1 MISSNKFKVIKNHIL
16 FLTNLVIIINLVNYY
31 LVDEELFDK
40 SWLYSS
46 YGIIL
51 AYIIYLLL
59 DNTEVNINDKDY
71 LIKKSKYD
79 AIRYFILFTLSHII
93 INFFKDGNVKISFL
107 WFFEIIL
114 TITMYISFDYF
125 LCDYSTNEISLIFL
139 NVVKIF
145 IAEILG
151 LLIIFQ
157 KINLV
162 DISDLLAYIIAYL
175 VWYLIIKKFIL

>member
-1 MISSNKFKVIKNHIL
+1 
-16 FLTNLVIIINLVNYY
+16 
-31 LVDEELFDK
+31 
-40 SWLYSS
+40 
-46 YGIIL
+46 
-51 AYIIYLLL
+51 
-59 DNTEVNINDKDY
+59 
-71 LIKKSKYD
+71 
-79 AIRYFILFTLSHII
+79 
-93 INFFKDGNVKISFL
+93 
-107 WFFEIIL
+107 
-114 TITMYISFDYF
+114 MYISFDYF

>member
-1 MISSNKFKVIKNHIL
+1 MISSNKFKIIKNHIL
-16 FLTNLVIIINLVNYY
+16 FLTNLVIIINIVNYY
-31 LVDEELFDK
+31 LVEEELFDK
-40 SWLYSS
+40 NWLNSS

-51 AYIIYLLL
+51 AYIIYLVF
-59 DNTEVNINDKDY
+59 DNTEVNVNDKDY
-71 LIKKSKYD
+71 LIKKSKHD
-79 AIRYFILFTLSHII
+79 AFRYFILFTLSHII
-93 INFFKDGNVKISFL
+93 INFFKDGNIKISLL

-139 NVVKIF
+139 NVFKILVAEV
-145 IAEILG
+145 IA

-157 KINLV
+157 KVNLV
-162 DISDLLAYIIAYL
+162 DLSDLLAYVIAYL